1 MKISLP
7 NTSKFIC
14 TLYRSPNST
23 NHELL
28 FDHLSKTIDTITF
41 QSPRSEITVLGDFNV
56 YNPNWLNHSP
66 HITSLAGRD
75 AEVFAIVNDR
85 LQLISEPTRIPDR
98 SGEKSNTLDLF
109 LTSNPDIYS
118 IPILDSPLGNSDY
131 CLITLQHNF
140 VSHQDRSSSSQK
152 VFHYS
157 KADWD
162 SLRNFF
168 AAYPWYSGL
177 SNDPSS
183 FATFITNAIHL
194 GKDLFIPSSYK
205 PSKKSFPKWFNS
217 QCAKAVKHKNHRFKQ
232 WKLHITPHS
241 RALFEQACNVCS
253 KTINHT
259 KSSFVKCINNKIAS
273 CQTVSRSFWSLAKVL
288 SKNIAILLF
297 HL

>member
-41 QSPRSEITVLGDFNV
+41 QSPRSEITVLGDFNF

-75 AEVFAIVNDR
+75 AEVFALVNDR

-140 VSHQDRSSSSQK
+140 VSHEERSSSSQK

-157 KADWD
+157 KLTGTLFQTF
-162 SLRNFF
+162 SLLIPGIL
-168 AAYPWYSGL
+168 ACPTIL
-177 SNDPSS
+177 SLLPPSS
-183 FATFITNAIHL
+183 LTQ
-194 GKDLFIPSSYK
+194 
-205 PSKKSFPKWFNS
+205 FNL
-217 QCAKAVKHKNHRFKQ
+217 VWIF
-232 WKLHITPHS
+232 
-241 RALFEQACNVCS
+241 
-253 KTINHT
+253 
-259 KSSFVKCINNKIAS
+259 
-273 CQTVSRSFWSLAKVL
+273 
-288 SKNIAILLF
+288 LF
-297 HL
+297 HLPINLAKSLFQSGSIHNVQKLSNIKTTALSNGNYT